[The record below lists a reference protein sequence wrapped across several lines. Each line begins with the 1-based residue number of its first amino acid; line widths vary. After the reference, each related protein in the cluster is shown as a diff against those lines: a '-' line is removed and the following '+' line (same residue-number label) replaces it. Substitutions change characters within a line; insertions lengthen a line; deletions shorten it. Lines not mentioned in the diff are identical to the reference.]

1 MAVSIY
7 RTVSNPNSSSKK
19 RRRTEKSTSSR
30 VSMPLSLQRYI
41 NTRGTPDG
49 TYELCR
55 TVTGNFTVIPAGIQ
69 IGLANY
75 EGATFVVNPQS
86 LQLVSGVAG
95 NTNTWNIPN
104 ASEMAALWD
113 KVKIDKVEYSF
124 TCTTPTVTNSGTGQL
139 PLFLFAEDDNDTA
152 ASLTSVSQMNC
163 KSWQPGWNTTKFTMV
178 NKPRYQRIVYYTA
191 ALSSY
196 EPTRGYVVSD
206 TAIPHYGLKMAIQQ
220 PPSAASN
227 GMLVQFAAKIFFK
240 FKELK

>member
-1 MAVSIY
+1 MALSIY
-7 RTVSNPNSSSKK
+7 RPSYLKESKK
-19 RRRTEKSTSSR
+19 RKRSMSVPSAPKVR
-30 VSMPLSLQRYI
+30 MPLSLQRYI

-55 TVTGNFTVIPAGIQ
+55 TVTGNFTVIPAGIA
-69 IGLANY
+69 IGPANY

-95 NTNTWNIPN
+95 NTTTWNIPN

-113 KVKIDKVEYSF
+113 KVKIDKVEYTF

-139 PLFLFAEDDNDTA
+139 PLFIFAEDDNDTA
-152 ASLTSVSQMNC
+152 ASLSSVSQMNC
-163 KSWQPGWNTTKFTMV
+163 KSWQPGWNTTEFKISS
-178 NKPRYQRIVYYTA
+178 KPRYQRIVYYTA
-191 ALSSY
+191 VLSSY

-227 GMLVQFAAKIFFK
+227 GMLVQFAAKIHFK